1 MIFQGGGSVVS
12 REPQDARIL
21 SVDVGSSSVRA
32 ELYDDAG
39 EGVEGTEVKLD
50 YEFEYTPEGGAEK
63 DADELLDLVV
73 RAVDGTLSEAGGA
86 VISGVAMSTF
96 WHSVL
101 GLDRDGRPTTV
112 ARVACPTPATVL
124 PSCCG
129 RATPCPRP
137 SRRRNAGSPLPTT
150 STPISLGSR
159 IWWVRRWPRERA
171 SSTRTGGSGTARHW
185 RSCPPKRPSSPPS
198 RMSPVRGWPGSGQSG
213 GRPCERRRGSPRW
226 ATAPAPTSGAGARVV
241 TGWR

>member
-1 MIFQGGGSVVS
+1 VVS

-101 GLDRDGRPTTV
+101 GLDRDGRPTTPILTW
-112 ARVACPTPATVL
+112 ADR
-124 PSCCG
+124 
-129 RATPCPRP
+129 RAAECVPD
-137 SRRRNAGSPLPTT
+137 L
-150 STPISLGSR
+150 
-159 IWWVRRWPRERA
+159 RERLDERA
-171 SSTRTGGSGTARHW
+171 YHRRTGCVPHSSYCPAKLLW
-185 RSCPPKRPSSPPS
+185 ASCALPEAFEKT
-198 RMSPVRGWPGSGQSG
+198 
-213 GRPCERRRGSPRW
+213 ER
-226 ATAPAPTSGAGARVV
+226 
-241 TGWR
+241 